1 MTSARR
7 HQRCLMVTLDD
18 NMIIR
23 TVKPKKYPRIVPL
36 QINFTGLNVHNVI
49 FYKAFVSWRFFFTES
64 YRNSHWLKHVCLYLW
79 KVEKKWKTAVMERKY
94 FTKLR
99 DKCGMIGNSR
109 RCLNP
114 QFQRRIDYV
123 VAFFFLPHFKIS
135 TPYSGL

>member
-1 MTSARR
+1 
-7 HQRCLMVTLDD
+7 MVTLDD

-23 TVKPKKYPRIVPL
+23 TVQPKKYPRIVPL

-49 FYKAFVSWRFFFTES
+49 SIKPSSPDVFFLL
-64 YRNSHWLKHVCLYLW
+64 SHIAIAIDSKTRLSLSVKGR
-79 KVEKKWKTAVMERKY
+79 KKWKTAVMERKY

-123 VAFFFLPHFKIS
+123 VAFLFFPSFQNVDFIFWIII
-135 TPYSGL
+135 